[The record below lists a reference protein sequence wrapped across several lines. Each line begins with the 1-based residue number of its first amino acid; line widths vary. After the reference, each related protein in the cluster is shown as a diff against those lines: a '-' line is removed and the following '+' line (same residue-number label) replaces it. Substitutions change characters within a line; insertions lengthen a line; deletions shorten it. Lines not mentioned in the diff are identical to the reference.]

1 MTAKKIKFFREQNN
15 LSVDYV
21 STQID
26 VSVKYYSKIENGE
39 VDLKISKLDKLAK
52 TIGVKKSQLF
62 SK

>member
-1 MTAKKIKFFREQNN
+1 MLSEKIKFFREQNN

-26 VSVKYYSKIENGE
+26 VSVKYYRKIENGE
-39 VDLKISKLDKLAK
+39 VDLKISKLDKLVK

>member
-1 MTAKKIKFFREQNN
+1 MLAKKIKFFREQNN

-39 VDLKISKLDKLAK
+39 VDLKISKLDKLVK

>member
-26 VSVKYYSKIENGE
+26 VSVKYYRKIENGE